1 MLLQEHKQ
9 LFEQNTQIKAVFKNG
24 QRVWPNVVPDYSEP
38 FYVENIGTSVQTLSI
53 VKTSLSAPTLTIEY
67 STDKSNWTPFENPTS
82 TTAITLDLQP
92 GDKVYLRCETE
103 RFCIGGGVN
112 NISGISKVGGNIMSL
127 LYGSSFTGRETTFK
141 STNGYVFNNLF
152 SGINRILTDAS
163 KLLLPALTLNSSCYD
178 RMFYNCLALRTA
190 PELPAT
196 TLATGC
202 YGNMFYGC
210 GSLRTAPKLPATT
223 LTQSCYYQMFEMC
236 YNLTTAPALP
246 ATTLANQCYFR
257 MFYNCSR
264 LTTAPALPATI
275 LAASCYSNMFY
286 GCNSLTQA
294 PELHAPTLVD
304 NCYNAMFRGC
314 RNLVSITCLAT
325 DRSAQNATAS
335 WLYEASTTGTFTK
348 AAGVEWPTGTSGIP
362 EGWTIVEV

>member
-9 LFEQNTQIKAVFKNG
+9 LFEQDKQIKVVFKNG
-24 QRVWPNVVPDYSEP
+24 QRVWPNFVPDYSEP
-38 FYVENIGTSVQTLSI
+38 FYVENIGTDVQTLSI
-53 VKTSLSAPTLTIEY
+53 VKTSSAAPTLTIEY

-112 NISGISKVGGNIMSL
+112 NISGVSKVGGNIMSL

-152 SGINRILTDAS
+152 SGMNRILTDAS
-163 KLLLPALTLNSSCYD
+163 KLLLPATTLTTSCYN

-190 PELPAT
+190 PALPAT
-196 TLATGC
+196 TLASGC
-202 YGNMFYGC
+202 YGNMFYYC
-210 GSLRTAPKLPATT
+210 NLRTAPNLPATT
-223 LTQSCYYQMFEMC
+223 LAQGCYSQMFEMC
-236 YNLTTAPALP
+236 YNLTAAPALP
-246 ATTLANQCYFR
+246 ATTLADSCYYR
-257 MFYNCSR
+257 MFYGCSA
-264 LTTAPALPATI
+264 LTSAPALPATT
-275 LAASCYSNMFY
+275 LATSCYNYMFS
-286 GCNSLTQA
+286 GCTSLVTSPVLA
-294 PELHAPTLVD
+294 APTLVQ
-304 NCYNAMFRGC
+304 NCYSFMFERC
-314 RNLVSITCLAT
+314 RNLVNITCLAT

-335 WLYEASTTGTFTK
+335 WLYNASTTGTFTK

-362 EGWTIVEV
+362 SGWTVVEV